1 MIYIL
6 FGNDTKNK
14 SSYIKEL
21 TLKSESFFISSSNLD
36 KNLILS
42 YSNNIDLFGE
52 SKSVILDNIL
62 NSENIGFSLE
72 EMNFL
77 KESKTIFIFKE
88 DKLLALDQKKY
99 KKYGEIIGF
108 ELKKSLPE
116 QKFNVFSITDA
127 FARRDKITTWIL
139 YQNAIYSG
147 IEPEAISGILFWKIK
162 TMILNGTTTF
172 SKDQLK
178 KQSSSIVSLYHRAHR
193 GECDFHIGLEQFI
206 LSSLS

>member
-77 KESKTIFIFKE
+77 KESKTIFIFK
-88 DKLLALDQKKY
+88 
-99 KKYGEIIGF
+99 
-108 ELKKSLPE
+108 
-116 QKFNVFSITDA
+116 
-127 FARRDKITTWIL
+127 
-139 YQNAIYSG
+139 
-147 IEPEAISGILFWKIK
+147 
-162 TMILNGTTTF
+162 TTT
-172 SKDQLK
+172 KY
-178 KQSSSIVSLYHRAHR
+178 I
-193 GECDFHIGLEQFI
+193 
-206 LSSLS
+206 